1 MYAQDVQI
9 NDRCYRRLDP
19 EYFAWLRHRMGAVR
33 KAFTA
38 GKVPGI
44 VYEPL
49 RQRFNEIQ
57 GRAID
62 LFGEPALLGAIAAID
77 PEMYRPPLAEVEPPA
92 RQEGAP
98 CVKAERNR
106 LAHAREL
113 VNAIR
118 DEALAL
124 GWTMDGLYRSEN
136 YERLPFVGG
145 YGLVCYIEPGW
156 RIGQVTRHSIELI
169 GPPPA
174 GVRMRFYNPD
184 VEQPWVKRTQV
195 SKALEDVR

>member
-1 MYAQDVQI
+1 MYARDVQI

-38 GKVPGI
+38 GNVPGD

-49 RQRFNEIQ
+49 RRRFNEIQ
-57 GRAID
+57 VRAID
-62 LFGEPALLGAIAAID
+62 LFGEPALLAAVAAID

-92 RQEGAP
+92 RQEPAP
-98 CVKAERNR
+98 RVRAERDR
-106 LAHAREL
+106 LACAREL

-124 GWTMDGLYRSEN
+124 GWTTDGLYRSEN
-136 YERLPFVGG
+136 NERRPFGGG
-145 YGLVCYIEPGW
+145 YGVVCYIERGW
-156 RIGQVTRHSIELI
+156 RLGQVTRQSIELI

-174 GVRMRFYNPD
+174 EPRKRFYNPD
-184 VEQPWVKRTQV
+184 VEQPWVRRTQV